1 MKNNLVSVGLVPT
14 GTDVC
19 ITKKSIC
26 HLNREVKWT
35 VKTALLSAVE
45 AMMSC
50 DFMISNV
57 RHLDR
62 TEREKIAL
70 PGHSLQLLCGQNALF

>member
-1 MKNNLVSVGLVPT
+1 MSVGLVPT

-19 ITKKSIC
+19 ITKSIC
-26 HLNREVKWT
+26 CLNREVKWT
-35 VKTALLSAVE
+35 VKTALLSALE

-62 TEREKIAL
+62 AEGKVCIARAQPAAIL
-70 PGHSLQLLCGQNALF
+70 GPKYSFLGLE